1 MTHLELVPVPP
12 VAQLAGVSQHYGK
25 TVALN
30 NITLDIPARCMVGL
44 IGPDGVGKSSLLS
57 LISGARVIEQGNVM
71 VLGGD
76 MRDPKHRR
84 DVCPRIAWMPQ
95 GLGKNLY
102 HTLSVYENV
111 DFFARLFG
119 HDKAEREVRIN
130 ELLTSTGL
138 APFRDRPAGKLSGGM
153 KQKLGLCCALIHDP
167 ELLILDEPT
176 TGVDPL
182 SRAQFWDLI
191 DSIRQRQSNMSVL
204 VATAYMEEAERFDW
218 LVAMNAGEVLA
229 TGSAEELRQ
238 QTQSATLEEA
248 FIALLPEAQRQA
260 HQAVVIPPY
269 QAENAE
275 IAIEARDLT
284 MRFGSFV
291 AVDHVNFRI
300 PRGEIFGFLG
310 SNGCGKSTTMKMLTG
325 LLPASE
331 GEAWLFG
338 QPVDPKDIDTRRRV
352 GYMSQAFSLY
362 NELTVRQNLELHA
375 RLFHIPEAEIP
386 ARVAEMSERFKLND
400 VEDVLPESLP
410 LGIRQRLSLAVAVI
424 HRPEM
429 LILDEP
435 TSGVDPVARDMFW
448 QLMVDLS
455 RQDKVTIF
463 ISTHFMNEAERCD
476 RISLMHAGKVLASGT
491 PQELVEKRG
500 AASLEEAFIA
510 YLQEAA
516 GQSNE
521 AEAPPVIHD
530 ATLAPRQG
538 FSLRRLFSYS
548 RREALELRRD
558 PVRST
563 LALMGT
569 VILMLIMGYGISM
582 DVENLRFA
590 VLDRD
595 QTVSS
600 QAWTLNLSGSRYFIE
615 QPPLTSYDELDRRM
629 RAGDITVAIEIPPN
643 FGRDIARGTPVELG
657 VWIDGAMPSR
667 AETVKGYVQA
677 MHQSWLQDVA
687 SRQSAPASQSGLM
700 NIETRYRYNPD
711 VKSLPAIVPAVI
723 PLLLMMIPSMLSAL
737 SVVREKELGSII
749 NLYVTPT
756 TRSEFLLG
764 KQLPYIALGMLN
776 FFLLCALSVFV
787 FGVPHK
793 GSFLTLTLAALLY
806 IIIATGMGLLIST
819 FMKSQI
825 AAIFGTAII
834 TLIPATQF
842 SGMIDP
848 VASLEGPG
856 RWIGEVYPTSH
867 FLTIARGTFSKALD
881 LTDLWQLFY
890 PVADSHPA
898 GDGLKHPAAEKTGGM
913 MRHLRNIFNLGIKEL
928 RSLLGDKAMLTLIV
942 FSFTVSVYSS
952 ATVTPGSLNLAPIAI
967 ADMDQSQLSNR
978 IVNSFYRPWF
988 LPPEMITADE
998 MDAGLDAGRY
1008 TFAINIP
1015 PNFQRDVLAGRQP
1028 DIQVNVDATRMSQAF
1043 TGNGYIQNIING
1055 EVNSFVAR
1063 YRDNSEPLVSLETR
1077 MRFNPNLDPAWF
1089 GGVMAIINNITMLAI
1104 VLTGSALIR
1113 EREHGTVEHLLVMPI
1128 TPFEIMM
1135 AKIWSMGLV
1144 VLVVSG
1150 LSLVLM
1156 VKGVLGVPIEGS
1168 IPLFMLGVALSLFA
1182 TTSIGIF
1189 MGTIARSMP
1198 QLGLL
1203 VILVL
1208 LPLQMLSGGSTP
1220 RESMPQ
1226 MVQDI
1231 MLTMPTTHFVSL
1243 AQAILYR
1250 GAGFEIVWPQFLT
1263 LMAIGG
1269 VFFTIALLRFRKT
1282 IGTMA

>member
-1 MTHLELVPVPP
+1 MTSLTLVPVPP
-12 VAQLAGVSQHYGK
+12 VAQLEGVSQHYGK

-30 NITLDIPARCMVGL
+30 NITLDIPARSMVGL

-57 LISGARVIEQGNVM
+57 LISGARVIEQGNVI

-76 MRDPKHRR
+76 MRDAKHRR

-119 HDKAEREVRIN
+119 HDKAEREARIT
-130 ELLTSTGL
+130 ELLNSTGL

-182 SRAQFWDLI
+182 SRAQFWELI

-218 LVAMNAGEVLA
+218 LVAINAGEVLA
-229 TGSAEELRQ
+229 TGSAQQLRE
-238 QTQSATLEEA
+238 QTGSATLEQA

-260 HQAVVIPPY
+260 HKPVVIPPY
-269 QAENAE
+269 QSEEAD
-275 IAIEARDLT
+275 IAIEAKDLT
-284 MRFGSFV
+284 MCFGKFV

-375 RLFHIPEAEIP
+375 RLFHLPPAEIP
-386 ARVAEMSERFKLND
+386 QRVAQMCERFKLQE
-400 VEDVLPESLP
+400 VEDALPASLP

-476 RISLMHAGKVLASGT
+476 RMSLMHAGKVLASGT
-491 PQELVEKRG
+491 PQALIAQRG
-500 AASLEEAFIA
+500 ARNLEEAFIA
-510 YLQEAA
+510 WLQEAA
-516 GQSNE
+516 GTP
-521 AEAPPVIHD
+521 AEPAAPPVKSTTHE
-530 ATLAPRQG
+530 AVKPPRQG

-563 LALMGT
+563 LALLGT

-600 QAWTLNLSGSRYFIE
+600 QQWSLNLAGSRYFVE
-615 QPPLTSYDELDRRM
+615 QPPLTSYDDLDRRM
-629 RAGDITVAIEIPPN
+629 RAGEVAVAIEIPPD
-643 FGRDIARGTPVELG
+643 FGRDIARGTPVQIG
-657 VWIDGAMPSR
+657 VWVDGAMPSR
-667 AETVKGYVQA
+667 AETVRGYVQA
-677 MHQSWLQDVA
+677 MHQNWLQQA
-687 SRQSAPASQSGLM
+687 MSLQPGGTGQTGLL

-764 KQLPYIALGMLN
+764 KQLPYIVLGMLN

-806 IIIATGMGLLIST
+806 ITIATGMGLLIST

-842 SGMIDP
+842 SGMIEP

-856 RWIGEVYPTSH
+856 RWIGEIYPTSH

-881 LTDLWQLFY
+881 LMDLWALFV
-890 PVADSHPA
+890 P
-898 GDGLKHPAAEKTGGM
+898 LM
-913 MRHLRNIFNLGIKEL
+913 
-928 RSLLGDKAMLTLIV
+928 
-942 FSFTVSVYSS
+942 
-952 ATVTPGSLNLAPIAI
+952 IAI
-967 ADMDQSQLSNR
+967 
-978 IVNSFYRPWF
+978 P
-988 LPPEMITADE
+988 
-998 MDAGLDAGRY
+998 
-1008 TFAINIP
+1008 
-1015 PNFQRDVLAGRQP
+1015 
-1028 DIQVNVDATRMSQAF
+1028 
-1043 TGNGYIQNIING
+1043 
-1055 EVNSFVAR
+1055 
-1063 YRDNSEPLVSLETR
+1063 
-1077 MRFNPNLDPAWF
+1077 
-1089 GGVMAIINNITMLAI
+1089 
-1104 VLTGSALIR
+1104 
-1113 EREHGTVEHLLVMPI
+1113 
-1128 TPFEIMM
+1128 
-1135 AKIWSMGLV
+1135 V
-1144 VLVVSG
+1144 VIG
-1150 LSLVLM
+1150 LS
-1156 VKGVLGVPIEGS
+1156 
-1168 IPLFMLGVALSLFA
+1168 
-1182 TTSIGIF
+1182 
-1189 MGTIARSMP
+1189 
-1198 QLGLL
+1198 
-1203 VILVL
+1203 VL
-1208 LPLQMLSGGSTP
+1208 LLKKQEG
-1220 RESMPQ
+1220 
-1226 MVQDI
+1226 
-1231 MLTMPTTHFVSL
+1231 
-1243 AQAILYR
+1243 
-1250 GAGFEIVWPQFLT
+1250 
-1263 LMAIGG
+1263 
-1269 VFFTIALLRFRKT
+1269 
-1282 IGTMA
+1282 